1 MPPALDPRQLAR
13 TSRRAAS
20 IPSASSGRW
29 DTRAPITMDLYV
41 HEFEIA
47 RRREQVGDRLVA
59 LGGAIP
65 EEI

>member
-1 MPPALDPRQLAR
+1 
-13 TSRRAAS
+13 
-20 IPSASSGRW
+20 
-29 DTRAPITMDLYV
+29 MDLYV